1 MQEACKLV
9 CRLYVKRQ
17 VQSHVVRNTVCV
29 AVGVVRHVL
38 LVARIIIPTS
48 RHCGWSACGIVK
60 VAREAVSL
68 CNLIVQH
75 SLHVVRSV
83 VFRWIPLSVVQ
94 RHSHALVVLL
104 QLRARECVAHPSV
117 QLSKWLLGLQLYSV
131 CSALCCDNVGLKVW
145 VHQQHGTTAVVQIV
159 ANVLVV
165 NLGRE
170 LILLVGRFVI
180 DTSCG
185 LPSVL
190 WLDVQVRQLPH
201 VGRRHD

>member
-1 MQEACKLV
+1 M

-38 LVARIIIPTS
+38 LVARVVIPS
-48 RHCGWSACGIVK
+48 CRHCCWSACGIVE

-68 CNLIVQH
+68 CNLVVQH
-75 SLHVVRSV
+75 SLHVVRTV

-117 QLSKWLLGLQLYSV
+117 QLSKRFLGLQLYSV
-131 CSALCCDNVGLKVW
+131 CPTLCGNNVGLKVW

-170 LILLVGRFVI
+170 LILLVWRLVI

>member
-1 MQEACKLV
+1 M

-17 VQSHVVRNTVCV
+17 VQSHIIRNTVCV
-29 AVGVVRHVL
+29 AVGVVRHIL
-38 LVARIIIPTS
+38 LVVRVVIPS
-48 RHCGWSACGIVK
+48 CRHCCRAASGIVE

-68 CNLIVQH
+68 SNLVVQH
-75 SLHVVRSV
+75 RLHVVRTV

-117 QLSKWLLGLQLYSV
+117 QLSKRFLGLQLYSV
-131 CSALCCDNVGLKVW
+131 CPTLCGNNVGFKVW

-170 LILLVGRFVI
+170 LILLVWRFVI
-180 DTSCG
+180 DTCCS

-190 WLDVQVRQLPH
+190 WFDVQVRQLPH